1 LRIDKLRPFRCG
13 PAKPS
18 PRSEGGSAPDLPH
31 DYSLTTVAVG
41 CKPAIRYAPWIQ
53 VHVPAMFLGQARQL
67 KKRMPNDSEEISV
80 IKEPVEIDTYSGQ
93 YQRPGERRPA
103 LVFLRGELL
112 AVPIPLE
119 RAEVT
124 LGRALD
130 ADIRINDSRASRL
143 HARIS
148 TEPDAETGVVR
159 YRLTD
164 LDSTNGTMLNGKAI
178 VQAFLQD
185 GDKFE
190 VGDQLIRFEMLDEID
205 REFQQQIHRL
215 LVHDE
220 LTGLLTS
227 KSFFSELRRE
237 AARAEAES
245 MPFCV
250 LMMDLDYFKEV
261 NDTYGHLVGSETL
274 EEVGAVINKT
284 LRAGDV
290 GARFGGEEFAAFL
303 LAADYAQGM
312 VAAERVRSAIEK
324 HVFPAVRR
332 ESTESPRTH
341 KITISIGV
349 AAFPDD
355 GRDPI
360 QLVELADSALYRAKR
375 SGRNCV
381 CAYRPAGTTEVL
393 HLRPRL
399 ET

>member
-1 LRIDKLRPFRCG
+1 MSRAQRSPPPRP
-13 PAKPS
+13 A
-18 PRSEGGSAPDLPH
+18 A
-31 DYSLTTVAVG
+31 
-41 CKPAIRYAPWIQ
+41 
-53 VHVPAMFLGQARQL
+53 
-67 KKRMPNDSEEISV
+67 
-80 IKEPVEIDTYSGQ
+80 TYSDPTSVMSTKADEVSAGTNIDLDSTLGG
-93 YQRPGERRPA
+93 RSGKNSLERRPA

-124 LGRALD
+124 LGRALE
-130 ADIRINDSRASRL
+130 ADVRVNDTRASRL
-143 HARIS
+143 HARIT
-148 TEPDAETGVVR
+148 TEQDPASGETR

-164 LDSTNGTMLNGKAI
+164 LGSTNSTLLNGQVITDAI
-178 VQAFLQD
+178 LQD
-185 GDKFE
+185 GDKFII
-190 VGDQLIRFEMLDEID
+190 GDQLIRFEMLDEID

-250 LMMDLDYFKEV
+250 LMMDVDHFKDV
-261 NDTYGHLVGSETL
+261 NDTHGHLVGSETL
-274 EEVGAVINKT
+274 EDVGAVIKGS

-303 LAADYAQGM
+303 LDADYSQGL

-324 HVFPAVRR
+324 NDFLAVRR
-332 ESTESPRTH
+332 GTREDPPKH

-349 AAFPDD
+349 ASFPED

-360 QLVELADSALYRAKR
+360 QLVEMADSALYGAKR

-381 CAYRPAGTTEVL
+381 SAYRPTSTDGGVRS
-393 HLRPRL
+393 LRPRR
-399 ET
+399 

>member
-1 LRIDKLRPFRCG
+1 
-13 PAKPS
+13 
-18 PRSEGGSAPDLPH
+18 
-31 DYSLTTVAVG
+31 
-41 CKPAIRYAPWIQ
+41 
-53 VHVPAMFLGQARQL
+53 
-67 KKRMPNDSEEISV
+67 
-80 IKEPVEIDTYSGQ
+80 
-93 YQRPGERRPA
+93 
-103 LVFLRGELL
+103 
-112 AVPIPLE
+112 VPIPLE
-119 RAEVT
+119 RNEVT

-130 ADIRINDSRASRL
+130 ADVRINDVRASRL
-143 HARIS
+143 HARIT
-148 TEPDAETGVVR
+148 TESDEATGEAR
-159 YRLTD
+159 YSLTD
-164 LDSTNGTMLNGKAI
+164 LGSTNGTLLNGRPI
-178 VQAFLQD
+178 TQAFLAD

-227 KSFFSELRRE
+227 KSFVSELRRE
-237 AARAEAES
+237 AGRAEAEK

-250 LMMDLDYFKEV
+250 FMRDIDHFKEV

-274 EEVGAVINKT
+274 EEVGAVIKQT

-303 LAADYAQGM
+303 LDADYAQGM
-312 VAAERVRSAIEK
+312 VAAERVRSAIEE
-324 HVFPAVRR
+324 HDFSAVRR
-332 ESTESPRTH
+332 GSTEQPRTH
-341 KITISIGV
+341 KLTISVGV

-381 CAYRPAGTTEVL
+381 SA
-393 HLRPRL
+393 
-399 ET
+399 